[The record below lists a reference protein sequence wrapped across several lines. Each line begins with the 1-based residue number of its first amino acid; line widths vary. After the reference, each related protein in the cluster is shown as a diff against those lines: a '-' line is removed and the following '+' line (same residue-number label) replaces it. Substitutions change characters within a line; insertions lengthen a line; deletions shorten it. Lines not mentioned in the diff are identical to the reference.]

1 MKTKH
6 FVCLMLLGVFCGLR
20 AQDTPSATQQ
30 INAIKK
36 NPDTYLFAESTTE
49 TWESAVE
56 NAKFLLDME
65 VENYVKSLNLQDS
78 IAGYIAKANNQI
90 LQLKSMRGERYR
102 AFLYIKK
109 SELISY
115 RPNEQV
121 LVYPKSGESSVA
133 SFNPSAQK
141 SINKDTATPELSH
154 IAERDSITYPKK
166 VDATSPVVLTELEMQ
181 MLTIHTGD
189 DIGAFIRQYKKD
201 GSIIGYGRYRDMPN
215 ECECCLF
222 VYNTDRQVIAYLR
235 KTGNQYI
242 NLKTK
247 QTDTISNYKG
257 CGAIWIQPK

>member
-6 FVCLMLLGVFCGLR
+6 FVCWMLLGVFCGLR
-20 AQDTPSATQQ
+20 AQDTPSVVQQ

-65 VENYVKSLNLQDS
+65 MENYIKSLNLQDS
-78 IAGYIAKANNQI
+78 IAGYIAKAYNQV

-109 SELISY
+109 SELVSY
-115 RPNEQV
+115 HPNEQV
-121 LVYPKSGESSVA
+121 LVYPKSGESFVA
-133 SFNPSAQK
+133 SFDPTAQNGADRE
-141 SINKDTATPELSH
+141 S
-154 IAERDSITYPKK
+154 
-166 VDATSPVVLTELEMQ
+166 ATSESVQITKQAPLTQSKEGNLHTSVVLTELEKQ
-181 MLTIHTGD
+181 MLSVNTGD
-189 DIGAFIRQYKKD
+189 DIGAFIRQHKKD
-201 GSIIGYGRYRDMPN
+201 GTIIGYGRYRDMPDG
-215 ECECCLF
+215 CKCCLF
-222 VYNTDRQVIAYLR
+222 VYNTDRQIIAYLR
-235 KTGNQYI
+235 KNGNQYI

-257 CGAIWIQPK
+257 CGAIWIQPQ

>member
-1 MKTKH
+1 MKAKH

-20 AQDTPSATQQ
+20 AQDTPSAIQQ

-49 TWESAVE
+49 TWEAAVE

-65 VENYVKSLNLQDS
+65 VENYIKSLNLQDS
-78 IAGYIAKANNQI
+78 IAGYIARANNQI

-109 SELISY
+109 SELVSY

-121 LVYPKSGESSVA
+121 LVYPKSSGSSVV
-133 SFNPSAQK
+133 SFNPSEQN
-141 SINKDTATPELSH
+141 SINRSAATLESSCLAEQDIDTDPEK
-154 IAERDSITYPKK
+154 A
-166 VDATSPVVLTELEMQ
+166 DAISPVVLTELEKQ
-181 MLTIHTGD
+181 MLSVNTGD
-189 DIGAFIRQYKKD
+189 DIGAFIRQCKKD
-201 GSIIGYGRYRDMPN
+201 GSIIGYGRYRDMPDG
-215 ECECCLF
+215 CECCLF

-235 KTGNQYI
+235 KTGTQYI